1 MAEKSIKRNYLYN
14 VCYQILLLVTPLI
27 TTPYVSRVLEADGVG
42 IVSYAESVVSYFAL
56 FAAMGIP
63 TYGQREISYH
73 QNSLKERSQ
82 IFWNTLVL
90 KLIMAGVALVA
101 YIVFAT
107 HSNYVKLYLILAF
120 QILAVL
126 VDVTWFFQGLEEFGK
141 IVLRNTFFKVLGIV
155 YIFIFVQEKSDVYV
169 YAFGIAF
176 FAFLGNISLW
186 RFLPGYVNRLH
197 VAELRPFKHIGIV
210 LSLFIPTIAIQV
222 YTVLDKTMIGL
233 ITESAYENGYYEQAM
248 KVSKMAL
255 AVVAS
260 LGTVM
265 VPRIGAYFQQRRYDD
280 IQYLMYRSYR
290 FVWMIG
296 IPMCLGLILTSRN
309 FVPWFFGPGFER
321 VSDLIDIS
329 AFLILAIGISNVTGI
344 QYFVPTGRQNLLTA
358 SVLIGAGVNF
368 ALNLFLIAQWQS
380 VGAAVA
386 SIIAECAVTVSQFAM
401 VRRELSIVQAVQQS
415 VHYVLAG
422 LIMALGLY
430 VVGASLLPTPMNTVL
445 LIILGTV
452 MYVASLWAMR
462 DEFFVG
468 NVAKALRNVR
478 EKLYNKEG

>member
-1 MAEKSIKRNYLYN
+1 M
-14 VCYQILLLVTPLI
+14 
-27 TTPYVSRVLEADGVG
+27 
-42 IVSYAESVVSYFAL
+42 
-56 FAAMGIP
+56 
-63 TYGQREISYH
+63 
-73 QNSLKERSQ
+73 
-82 IFWNTLVL
+82 
-90 KLIMAGVALVA
+90 
-101 YIVFAT
+101 
-107 HSNYVKLYLILAF
+107 
-120 QILAVL
+120 
-126 VDVTWFFQGLEEFGK
+126 
-141 IVLRNTFFKVLGIV
+141 
-155 YIFIFVQEKSDVYV
+155 
-169 YAFGIAF
+169 
-176 FAFLGNISLW
+176 
-186 RFLPGYVNRLH
+186 
-197 VAELRPFKHIGIV
+197 AELRPFKHIGIV

-368 ALNLFLIAQWQS
+368 ALNLFLIARWQS
-380 VGAAVA
+380 VGAAIA
-386 SIIAECAVTVSQFAM
+386 SIVAECAVTVSQFVM
-401 VRRELSIVQAVQQS
+401 VRRELSIVRAVRQS
-415 VHYVLAG
+415 GHYAVAG
-422 LIMALGLY
+422 LIMTLGLY

-445 LIILGTV
+445 LIVLGIV
-452 MYVASLWAMR
+452 LYAASLWAMR

>member
-1 MAEKSIKRNYLYN
+1 MTDKNIKKNYIYN
-14 VCYQILLLVTPLI
+14 VFYQILLLVTPLI

-42 IVSYAESVVSYFAL
+42 IVSYAESIVSYFAL

-73 QNSLKERSQ
+73 QDSLVKRSR
-82 IFWNTLVL
+82 IFWNTLIL
-90 KLIMAGVALVA
+90 KFIIAGVALAV
-101 YIVFAT
+101 YLIFAC
-107 HSNYVKLYLILAF
+107 HSSYMMLYLVLGF

-126 VDVTWFFQGLEEFGK
+126 VDVTWFFQGVEEFGK

-155 YIFIFVQEKSDVYV
+155 YIFAFVQEKSDVYV

-176 FAFLGNISLW
+176 FTFLGNISLW
-186 RFLPGYVNRLH
+186 RYLPGYVSQIR
-197 VAELRPFKHIGIV
+197 VAELRPFEHIGVV

-248 KVSKMAL
+248 KVSKMPL
-255 AVVAS
+255 AVVTS
-260 LGTVM
+260 LGTVI
-265 VPRIGAYFQQRRYDD
+265 VPRIGVYFQQQRYDD
-280 IQYLMYRSYR
+280 IQHLMYRSYR

-344 QYFVPTGRQNLLTA
+344 QYFVPTGRQNLLTV
-358 SVLIGAGVNF
+358 SVLIGAAVNF
-368 ALNLFLIAQWQS
+368 VLNLFLIAQWQS

-386 SIIAECAVTVSQFAM
+386 SIIAECAVTVSQFVM
-401 VRRELSIVQAVQQS
+401 VRRELSIVRVARQS
-415 VHYVLAG
+415 VHYTMAG
-422 LIMALGLY
+422 LVMALGLY
-430 VVGASLLPTPMNTVL
+430 AAGKNFQATSLNTAL
-445 LIILGTV
+445 LIALGIVLYTI
-452 MYVASLWAMR
+452 SLWLMR
-462 DEFFVG
+462 DEFFVS
-468 NVAKALRNVR
+468 NVIKAVR
-478 EKLYNKEG
+478 KVRDKIIR